1 MEREDESETVHER
14 FMNRA
19 IALARRGV
27 GRVSPNPLVGAV
39 LVKNGRIVAEGYHL
53 YEKKHHAEVVALEKA
68 GRQAAGASLYLN
80 LEPCTHQGRTPP
92 CVDRIVEARVRQV
105 YVAVRDP
112 NPQVAAKGIRRLR
125 KQGIGVHEG
134 LCRDEAIGLNERY
147 LHFMERKR
155 PFVLLKLAMTLDG
168 KIATGSGESQ
178 WITGTRARKE
188 VHRLRYEYDAILVG
202 VNTLLRDDPSL
213 DVRWTRS
220 NSIIKVILDSRLRTP
235 PKAKLFNSSDRV
247 ILFCGRQAPKKKF
260 ETLSKRATLIRVSGK
275 KGELNWKEVL
285 AHLARLKITSLIIE
299 GGAQVAASALQAGIV
314 QKIHFF
320 YGPRIVGGS
329 GLSGI
334 EDLGVKRLE
343 EAIKLSEVRLKHL
356 SGDFGVEAYVDFPSL
371 SPS

>member
-1 MEREDESETVHER
+1 MEPGDESETVHER
-14 FMNRA
+14 FMKRA

-27 GRVSPNPLVGAV
+27 GRASPNPLVGAV
-39 LVKNGRIVAEGYHL
+39 LVKNGRIVGKGYHL
-53 YEKKHHAEVVALEKA
+53 YQKKNHAEVVALERA

-92 CVDRIVEARVRQV
+92 CVDRIVEARVSQV
-105 YVAVRDP
+105 YVAVSDP
-112 NPQVAAKGIRRLR
+112 NPQVAGKGIRRLR
-125 KQGIGVHEG
+125 NQGIGVHEG
-134 LCRDEAIGLNERY
+134 LCRDEAIGLNEKY

-168 KIATGSGESQ
+168 KIATGSGQSQ
-178 WITGTRARKE
+178 WITGAQARRE

-235 PKAKLFNSSDRV
+235 PKAKLFNSSDGV
-247 ILFCGRQAPKKKF
+247 IIFCGRLAPKKKF
-260 ETLSKRATLIRVSGK
+260 ESLSKRATLIRVSGK
-275 KGELNWKEVL
+275 KGQLNWKEVL
-285 AHLARLKITSLIIE
+285 AQLARLKVTSLIIE
-299 GGAQVAASALQAGIV
+299 GGARVAASALQTGIV

-320 YGPRIVGGS
+320 YGPKIVGGS

-343 EAIKLSEVRLKHL
+343 EAIKLSGVRLKHL